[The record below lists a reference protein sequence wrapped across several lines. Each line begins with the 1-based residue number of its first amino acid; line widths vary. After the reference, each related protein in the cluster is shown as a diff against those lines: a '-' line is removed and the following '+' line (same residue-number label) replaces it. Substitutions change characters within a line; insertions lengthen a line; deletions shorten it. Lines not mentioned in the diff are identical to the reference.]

1 MNQQAQTSIL
11 SRCLCSKLGK
21 FKMRTQILIINCVI
35 FAIIIPSIILAQTIN
50 LYYIQEILSDC
61 EKDSMLKGMFNHLT
75 NSANSINGQLN
86 SVFTRSIISQ
96 IIQAQITLTNLN
108 QLYWLQLRNKIWI
121 NKPITRPCD
130 YNSSVL
136 PSDHFISIPC
146 YANMALK
153 QNDVE
158 PLEDPIEQIL
168 RNHTSLVSSVILGL
182 MGLDDPFF
190 PNQFYF
196 SSSIDLYEFT
206 YIYPQI
212 LKVDSYHPKERMW
225 FQQHFENLKKDKYN
239 NTQLSDVYKY
249 FGTETTY
256 SMTMT
261 QSMLNLVWDVQGI
274 YCSDIVFSN
283 KMLRAQ
289 SINIMI
295 ADQKGQLLLTNYKNK
310 AISNSSELKNFAD
323 QEITGFNAEDW
334 NSLIS
339 YYNQNIIQ
347 STCNLRMH
355 NVLCRYNTVY
365 EKDVVITIQKLKNI
379 NYYLILFND
388 LQIEKDISDQMENLN
403 EIFNREIQW
412 TALIVLSIFILLI
425 FISIILIYLIF
436 LPIYQVIDQSSLFL
450 KRDQE
455 CNNGRSI
462 QFKNQIQNQ
471 ILKKKVEPFNSNV
484 LKQFKIQFDSLFD
497 RVLTQTM
504 TINPQCKILQ
514 QFKYPKNNTVHVLKI
529 KNLFDQGLIKDDY
542 YGDINNDF
550 RNKKLNLKRTF
561 SLNIQS
567 N

>member
-1 MNQQAQTSIL
+1 MNQLAQTSIL
-11 SRCLCSKLGK
+11 SRCFSAKLGK

-35 FAIIIPSIILAQTIN
+35 LAIIIPSIILAQTIN

-61 EKDSMLKGMFNHLT
+61 EKDSMLKEMFNHLT

-86 SVFTRSIISQ
+86 SVFTRT
-96 IIQAQITLTNLN
+96 QITLTNLN
-108 QLYWLQLRNKIWI
+108 QLYWLQLKNNIWI
-121 NKPITRPCD
+121 NKPITRLCD

-136 PSDHFISIPC
+136 PLDHLISIPC
-146 YANMALK
+146 YSYMALK

-158 PLEDPIEQIL
+158 PLEDPIEQTL
-168 RNHTSLVSSVILGL
+168 RNHTYLVSSVILGL
-182 MGLDDPFF
+182 MGLEDPFF

-196 SSSIDLYEFT
+196 SSSIDQNEFT

-212 LKVDSYHPKERMW
+212 VKVDGYHPKERLW
-225 FQQHFENLKKDKYN
+225 YQQHFENLKEDKYN

-249 FGTETTY
+249 FGTESTY

-261 QSMLNLVWDVQGI
+261 QSMLNLVLDVQGI

-283 KMLRAQ
+283 KMIRVQA
-289 SINIMI
+289 INIMI

-310 AISNSSELKNFAD
+310 QITNSSELKNFAD

-339 YYNQNIIQ
+339 YYNQNTIQ
-347 STCNLRMH
+347 STCNLKTH

-365 EKDVVITIQKLKNI
+365 EKDVVITIQKLRNI

-388 LQIEKDISDQMENLN
+388 LQIEKDISDQMKNLN
-403 EIFNREIQW
+403 QIFYREIQW
-412 TALIVLSIFILLI
+412 IAQIVLSIFILLI

-436 LPIYQVIDQSSLFL
+436 LPIYQVIDRSSLFL

-455 CNNGRSI
+455 CNSANSFE
-462 QFKNQIQNQ
+462 FKNQIQNQ
-471 ILKKKVEPFNSNV
+471 ILKKQAEPYNSNV
-484 LKQFKIQFDSLFD
+484 LKQFKFQFDSLFD

-514 QFKYPKNNTVHVLKI
+514 QFKYPRNNKVHVLKI
-529 KNLFDQGLIKDDY
+529 QNLLDQGLIKNDY
-542 YGDINNDF
+542 YGDNNNDY
-550 RNKKLNLKRTF
+550 RNKKQNLKRTF